1 MNKYHFLNTV
11 LMVLALG
18 AAFAAGYVA
27 NDMMA
32 RYTGEYPLLE
42 EAIQIFETNALEP
55 LPEPKALEYGMIR
68 GMLNAYN
75 DPYTIFLEP
84 PQHELQTNQLEGT
97 FGGIGV
103 QIERGERGVLLYP
116 FPNGPAAEAGILNG
130 DLLLSIDGVLMTRE
144 TTNDLI
150 EATLR
155 GPVGQTVLLVV
166 SRTPAQELA
175 FEVQREEV
183 AIPSVL
189 SHPVEGAPQLGII
202 QVKIIAETT
211 ADEIVT
217 AVQTLKAEGVQ
228 SFILDLR
235 NNGGGLLNAGIET
248 ARLFLREGVVLE
260 EQYQGKEVEQ
270 FTASEEGRLADIPL
284 VVFVN
289 RNTASAAEI
298 VAGAL
303 QANGRAVLI
312 GEPTY
317 GKNTI
322 QQVFELQDGSSIH
335 VTSAHWWFP
344 GLAFPVDGQGL
355 RPDFAGG
362 ESENIWIELAV
373 QQLFQKP

>member
-1 MNKYHFLNTV
+1 MMNKYHFLNTV

-27 NDMMA
+27 NDVLA
-32 RYTGEYPLLE
+32 RYESEHPLLE

-55 LPEPKALEYGMIR
+55 LPAPKALEYGMIR
-68 GMLNAYN
+68 GMLEAYD

-103 QIERGERGVLLYP
+103 QIERGERGVLVYP
-116 FPNGPAAEAGILNG
+116 FPDGPAAKAGVLNG
-130 DLLLSIDGVLMTRE
+130 DILLSVDGILIMPE

-155 GPVGQTVLLVV
+155 GPVGQTVLLVI
-166 SRTPAQELA
+166 SRAPAQELV
-175 FEVQREEV
+175 FEVPREEV

-189 SHPVEGAPQLGII
+189 YHPVEGLPQLGIM
-202 QVKIIAETT
+202 QVKIIADTT
-211 ADEIVT
+211 AEEILA
-217 AVQTLKAEGVQ
+217 AVQVLQAEGVR

-248 ARLFLREGVVLE
+248 ARLFLREGVVIE

-270 FTASEEGRLADIPL
+270 FSVTEAGALADLPL

-289 RNTASAAEI
+289 HNTASAAEI

-317 GKNTI
+317 GKDTI
-322 QQVFELQDGSSIH
+322 QQVFELRDGSSIH

-344 GLAFPVDGQGL
+344 GLAFPVDGHGL
-355 RPDFAGG
+355 TPEFAGG
-362 ESENIWIELAV
+362 ET
-373 QQLFQKP
+373 